1 MTALLNSNT
10 KVYVESEPNKNLL
23 LNTGSIGTD
32 SKTTAIKVESR
43 DEKQNPRSLTD
54 IKNSTSDPWEKKILD
69 NLDKNSKDAPTSPS
83 DRPNNK
89 TVNKLKPNGD
99 AKGIADVIA
108 SNNKD
113 PQKCC
118 IDARSHDRSR
128 QIKPALYLGVI
139 GVDLHAVGKR
149 LQPGQSE
156 ILVIESK
163 DKTTRF
169 KLKITKKAPIAN
181 NSVWS
186 VECGNKKVNPTPT
199 PIPSPN

>member
-89 TVNKLKPNGD
+89 TVNKLKPNG
-99 AKGIADVIA
+99 
-108 SNNKD
+108 
-113 PQKCC
+113 CL
-118 IDARSHDRSR
+118 
-128 QIKPALYLGVI
+128 LYT
-139 GVDLHAVGKR
+139 
-149 LQPGQSE
+149 S
-156 ILVIESK
+156 
-163 DKTTRF
+163 
-169 KLKITKKAPIAN
+169 
-181 NSVWS
+181 
-186 VECGNKKVNPTPT
+186 
-199 PIPSPN
+199 PSPRD